1 MSTIQGK
8 HVGPIGLGLLNLTNP
23 AKNLS
28 REQAFAVL
36 KQGLDSGA
44 TFWDGGENYGT
55 PDANSLHLLRDY
67 FAKYPNDSESVVLC
81 IKGGLRPDRT
91 SNGTPEGVR
100 RTVDNCL
107 KILAGHKKLDLYQC
121 ARVDRET
128 PIEDTINTLAE
139 LVKEG
144 KIGGISLS
152 EVSANTIRRAV
163 KVHQISAV
171 QVEVSLW
178 EDHVL
183 KDGIADVCAE
193 FGIPIIAYS
202 PIGRGFLSGQ
212 LKSVD
217 DLPKDDFRHILPR
230 FYPENFG
237 KNMELVEKVKIIAE
251 KNAITT
257 AQLAI
262 NWVRQ
267 LSQRPNSPV
276 FIPIPGAS
284 SSDRVKENSQAIDLA
299 QEDLAEISALVDGF
313 ETSGERYPEPW
324 QSQLN
329 G

>member
-1 MSTIQGK
+1 M
-8 HVGPIGLGLLNLTNP
+8 
-23 AKNLS
+23 
-28 REQAFAVL
+28 
-36 KQGLDSGA
+36 
-44 TFWDGGENYGT
+44 
-55 PDANSLHLLRDY
+55 
-67 FAKYPNDSESVVLC
+67 
-81 IKGGLRPDRT
+81 
-91 SNGTPEGVR
+91 
-100 RTVDNCL
+100 DNCL

-121 ARVDRET
+121 ARVDPDT
-128 PIEDTINTLAE
+128 PIEETVNALAE
-139 LVKEG
+139 LVKES
-144 KIGGISLS
+144 KISGISLS

-163 KVHQISAV
+163 KVHKISAV
-171 QVEVSLW
+171 EVEVSLW

-230 FYPENFG
+230 FHPENFG
-237 KNMELVEKVKIIAE
+237 KNIELVEKVQVIAE

-267 LSQRPNSPV
+267 LSQRAGSPI

-284 SSDRVKENSQAIDLA
+284 SGDRVKENSQVIDMT
-299 QEDLAEISALVDGF
+299 QEDLAEIDQLVDTF
-313 ETSGERYPEPW
+313 EASGERYPQPW
-324 QSQLN
+324 QSLLN